1 MENLQTS
8 LLKKVGKKFNKRPHD
23 KSETSEEIDNQ
34 MGKIFKTFK
43 DDISDEEYTKRTG
56 KKKKRIQME
65 LALSFLK
72 QIDDQDT
79 EKSSF
84 LRHYMAKMVEK
95 IYEEEEEFEN
105 KD

>member
-1 MENLQTS
+1 
-8 LLKKVGKKFNKRPHD
+8 
-23 KSETSEEIDNQ
+23 
-34 MGKIFKTFK
+34 
-43 DDISDEEYTKRTG
+43 
-56 KKKKRIQME
+56 ME